1 MRLKLNIQYH
11 FGMSCSGVSM
21 PTNHTV
27 RMTIDLKVNIGNI
40 SFDVSSHRE
49 LIKFAGDAVETKL

>member
-1 MRLKLNIQYH
+1 
-11 FGMSCSGVSM
+11 MSCSGVSM